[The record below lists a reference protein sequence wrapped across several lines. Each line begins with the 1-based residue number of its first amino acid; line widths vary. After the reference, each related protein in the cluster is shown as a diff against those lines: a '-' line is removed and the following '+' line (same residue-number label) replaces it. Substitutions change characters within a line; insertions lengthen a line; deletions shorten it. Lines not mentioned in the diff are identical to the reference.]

1 MILYKLTDVEKY
13 ISIRELVVDPAENR
27 SQKEPS
33 VQLLLL
39 PSRTEPSTLL
49 RMLVAGF
56 CALWCR
62 GEIVCHRAVIPY
74 TTKLYSKLLV
84 CNHRAESV
92 SATFLGF
99 PPPKLLSDA
108 HLRQTHNCLSA
119 GLIPSHPVIL
129 FTDLENLVV
138 SRGGGAK
145 IYASP
150 SSGWEVRPSYTGSP
164 NLRRDSPDL

>member
-1 MILYKLTDVEKY
+1 MLKNISQLESSLLIQPKTILKKSLMFSFFFCRT
-13 ISIRELVVDPAENR
+13 
-27 SQKEPS
+27 
-33 VQLLLL
+33 
-39 PSRTEPSTLL
+39 TEPSTLL

>member
-1 MILYKLTDVEKY
+1 MLKNISQLESSLLIQPKTILKKSLMFSFLFCRT
-13 ISIRELVVDPAENR
+13 
-27 SQKEPS
+27 
-33 VQLLLL
+33 
-39 PSRTEPSTLL
+39 TEPSTLL